1 MLQIRRMGPCIG
13 GEVSGVDVRE
23 LDGDSFAPI
32 YRAWLTFGVIVVRG
46 QKLKIPISS
55 ATAGVLAWSWRIPP
69 NPPGIRTIPS

>member
-46 QKLKIPISS
+46 
-55 ATAGVLAWSWRIPP
+55 AARC
-69 NPPGIRTIPS
+69 